1 MNINIMNKIREQFPS
16 MVIYKDPSSTSSL
29 FAGRNLP
36 SFVKD
41 FILKRYIKEDGSV
54 NRIGLTEFLDK
65 VIPQKQTDVKDRLS
79 SGEELTLLTRFIIY
93 IDLVKGVRRFGIPD
107 LGIKI
112 NEGQIPEYVYR
123 QHKGELVDGEKW
135 GIIKLSVLPDDN
147 GKKNH
152 VEMVDYKPF
161 KPYRSVDIDY
171 LRNARNAFTIQE
183 WIDVLLSAMEYDP
196 DGFDNMTQKLEFLT
210 RLLIFVE
217 PRLNVIELA
226 PKGTGKSF
234 VFGNLSKYGWLVS
247 GGKVT
252 RAKLFYDKAKQQNG
266 IIKNH
271 DFTAFDEIQ
280 TIIFQEPAEIQA
292 ALKSYL
298 ESGKTTI
305 DNNEFTSECG
315 LMVMGNIPLN
325 NQHRPLN
332 FKYFDSLPTSFRES
346 ALLDRFHCFIEGW
359 HLPRI
364 NKGMIYKG
372 WTINVEYFSEVLH
385 SLRTQNVYGL
395 LFDAIVGCDKN
406 ADTRDFNAVK
416 RTTVA
421 YMKLLFP
428 QWTHV
433 NDINLDDFDNYC
445 LQPAVR
451 RRGIIKEQCHYI
463 DEEFKSTMPSFWIKA
478 DDLRSQSL
486 GTGVEEQ
493 KLF

>member
-1 MNINIMNKIREQFPS
+1 MQTTIVQKIREQFAP
-16 MVIYKDPSSTSSL
+16 MAIYKDPTSTNSL

-41 FILKRYIKEDGSV
+41 FILKRYIDDTGAI
-54 NRIGLTEFLDK
+54 NRQGLTNFLDM
-65 VIPQKQTDVKDRLS
+65 VIPERQTDVKDRLDA
-79 SGEELTLLTRFIIY
+79 GEELTLLARFIIY
-93 IDLVKGVRRFGIPD
+93 IDLIKGIRRFGIPD

-123 QHKGELVDGEKW
+123 NHRGELVDGEKW
-135 GIIKLSVLPDDN
+135 GIIKLSVLPDED
-147 GKKNH
+147 GKRNH

-161 KPYRSVDIDY
+161 KPYRSVDVEY
-171 LRNARNAFTIQE
+171 LRTARTAFSTQE
-183 WIDVLLSAMEYDP
+183 WIDVLLSAMEYEA
-196 DGFDNMTQKLEFLT
+196 DGFDNMTQKIEFLT

-252 RAKLFYDKAKQQNG
+252 RAKLFYDKQKQQNG

-271 DFTAFDEIQ
+271 DFVAFDEIQ

-305 DNNEFTSECG
+305 DRNEFSSECG
-315 LMVMGNIPLN
+315 LMIMGNIPLN
-325 NQHRPLN
+325 EQRRPLN
-332 FKYFDSLPTSFRES
+332 YRYFDSLPQSFRES

-359 HLPRI
+359 YLPRI
-364 NKGMIYKG
+364 NKGIVYKG
-372 WTINVEYFSEVLH
+372 WTINVEYFSEILH
-385 SLRTQNVYGL
+385 ALRTQNIYDII
-395 LFDAIVGCDKN
+395 FDEIVGYDRN

-416 RTTVA
+416 RIAVG

-428 QWTHV
+428 HWIHV
-433 NDINLDDFDNYC
+433 SDVNIEEFNTYC
-445 LQPAVR
+445 LQPAIR

-463 DEEFKSTMPSFWIKA
+463 DPEFKTLMPNFWIKNVA
-478 DDLRSQSL
+478 EMKRN
-486 GTGVEEQ
+486 V
-493 KLF
+493 LF

>member
-1 MNINIMNKIREQFPS
+1 MQTTIVQKIREQFAP
-16 MVIYKDPSSTSSL
+16 MAIYKDPTSTNSL

-41 FILKRYIKEDGSV
+41 FILKRYIDDTGAI
-54 NRIGLTEFLDK
+54 NRQGLTNFLDM
-65 VIPQKQTDVKDRLS
+65 VIPERQTDVKDRLDA
-79 SGEELTLLTRFIIY
+79 GEELTLLARFIIY
-93 IDLVKGVRRFGIPD
+93 IDLIKGIRRFGIPD

-123 QHKGELVDGEKW
+123 NHRGELVDGEKW
-135 GIIKLSVLPDDN
+135 GIIKLSVLPDED
-147 GKKNH
+147 GKRNH

-161 KPYRSVDIDY
+161 KPYRSVDVEY
-171 LRNARNAFTIQE
+171 LRTARTAFSTQE
-183 WIDVLLSAMEYDP
+183 WIDVLLSAMEYEA
-196 DGFDNMTQKLEFLT
+196 DGFDNMTQKIEFLT

-252 RAKLFYDKAKQQNG
+252 RAKLFYDKQKQQNG

-271 DFTAFDEIQ
+271 DFVAFDEIQ

-305 DNNEFTSECG
+305 DRNEFSSECG
-315 LMVMGNIPLN
+315 LMIMGNIPLN
-325 NQHRPLN
+325 EQRRPLN
-332 FKYFDSLPTSFRES
+332 YRYFDSLPQSFRES

-359 HLPRI
+359 YLPRI
-364 NKGMIYKG
+364 NKGIVYKG
-372 WTINVEYFSEVLH
+372 WTINVEYFSEILH
-385 SLRTQNVYGL
+385 ALRTQNIYDII
-395 LFDAIVGCDKN
+395 FDEIVGYDRN

-416 RTTVA
+416 RIAVG

-428 QWTHV
+428 HWTHV
-433 NDINLDDFDNYC
+433 SDVNIEEFNTYC
-445 LQPAVR
+445 LQPAIR

-463 DEEFKSTMPSFWIKA
+463 DPEFKTLMPNFWIKNVA
-478 DDLRSQSL
+478 EMKRN
-486 GTGVEEQ
+486 V
-493 KLF
+493 LF